1 MAEII
6 KSNGTMAQAKTLEEK
21 INDIN
26 HYNGVGLSDTVDM
39 MRSADYKERF
49 VAEYMQLKIRYNNL
63 HKMIVKKE
71 AGTLSFEPTT
81 PILILKNQKSFMGQY
96 LNQLEIRAEIEQIP
110 LPRI

>member
-6 KSNGTMAQAKTLEEK
+6 KSNETIAQAKTLEEK
-21 INDIN
+21 IKDIN
-26 HYNGVGLSDTVDM
+26 HYDSIELRDTVEM
-39 MRSADYKERF
+39 MNSADYKERF

-71 AGTLSFEPTT
+71 AGTLSFEPNT

-96 LNQLEIRAEIEQIP
+96 LNQLEIRAEIEHIP

>member
-1 MAEII
+1 MDEII
-6 KSNGTMAQAKTLEEK
+6 KSNGTIAQAKTLEEK

-26 HYNGVGLSDTVDM
+26 HYNGVELSDTVDM

>member
-6 KSNGTMAQAKTLEEK
+6 KSNEAVAQAETLEDKVKK
-21 INDIN
+21 INRLES
-26 HYNGVGLSDTVDM
+26 VKLSDTIEM
-39 MRSADYKERF
+39 MNSADYKERF
-49 VAEYMQLKIRYNNL
+49 IAEYMQLKIRYNSL
-63 HKMIVKKE
+63 HKLIVQKE

-81 PILILKNQKSFMGQY
+81 PILTLKNQKSFMGQY